1 MRCGGS
7 PVPPNKRLERTRRN
21 GSSICSNLG
30 EPLKR
35 DVRHLRISSNIT
47 MNIEAQPLGNEYRV
61 DGKESDIVEVLH
73 SLSGLR
79 IIVSTWIDS
88 INEAL
93 LEVYFR
99 RAQGYRYLD
108 EGDLIAYW
116 QTEKFRTPHHV
127 YEITNGGWLT
137 GETVETGTLDVAK
150 SFEMREWFITTTNG
164 CMTVMAAS
172 PPVLTDLKR

>member
-1 MRCGGS
+1 
-7 PVPPNKRLERTRRN
+7 
-21 GSSICSNLG
+21 
-30 EPLKR
+30 
-35 DVRHLRISSNIT
+35 

-99 RAQGYRYLD
+99 RVQAYRYLD

-116 QTEKFRTPHHV
+116 QTEKFRIPHHV
-127 YEITNGGWLT
+127 YEIKSGGWLT
-137 GETVETGTLDVAK
+137 GETLDPGILEVAK
-150 SFEMREWFITTTNG
+150 SFETKEWFISTTNG
-164 CMTVMAAS
+164 CMNVLAAS
-172 PPVLTDLKR
+172 PPELGNLKP